1 MHMGTQ
7 LRRLLKRRGI
17 SQAKFA
23 KDLGYKRRQDVNN
36 LCRNEKWD
44 VETVWLVSDAL
55 KVDPCYFFPRSVEE
69 PMETTH

>member
-17 SQAKFA
+17 SQSKFA

-36 LCRNEKWD
+36 LCRNEK
-44 VETVWLVSDAL
+44 
-55 KVDPCYFFPRSVEE
+55 
-69 PMETTH
+69 